1 NMASNN
7 LFSDGS
13 DFGASASSSSTD
25 RDTSYVLEKGKGGRK
40 ASSLASSE
48 SDGVMAAQEK
58 DISFGEPLH

>member
-1 NMASNN
+1 MDPLKASDNA
-7 LFSDGS
+7 GS
-13 DFGASASSSSTD
+13 RNPSSSSSTD

-40 ASSLASSE
+40 APSLASSE